1 MSELTNEAR
10 VQALA
15 AWNALS
21 TDMQETVMEF
31 VNEKFRR
38 KSCCEPFDCM
48 HHEMCGENGLCG
60 VCRHEEEL
68 AIATRE
74 VPALVWSIAREAWKD
89 NADQVSRHELETIR
103 QLEAVGDFASAE
115 KIMEG
120 E

>member
-1 MSELTNEAR
+1 MSELTKKAR

-15 AWNALS
+15 AWNALP
-21 TDMQETVMEF
+21 TDMQETVMEY

-38 KSCCEPFDCM
+38 QNCCEPFDCM
-48 HHEMCGENGLCG
+48 HHEMCSLPGLCSA
-60 VCRHEEEL
+60 CQYQEEL

-74 VPALVWSIAREAWKD
+74 VPALVWSIARESWKD

-120 E
+120 K